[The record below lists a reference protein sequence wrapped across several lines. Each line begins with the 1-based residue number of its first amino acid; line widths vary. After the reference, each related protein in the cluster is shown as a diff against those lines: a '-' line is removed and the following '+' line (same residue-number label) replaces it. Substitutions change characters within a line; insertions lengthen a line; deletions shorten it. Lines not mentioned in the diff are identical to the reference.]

1 MRAGRTPEPSGRR
14 GWPAIATMFAHH
26 AGRGLPRGRS
36 HRPGAEPVRC
46 RRARPRDPR
55 RAGGRRPRAPDR
67 RGVRWP
73 DPVAVIGGA
82 LLGGGRGRAAAT
94 LWSGPI
100 TVDAWRFALNA
111 ADELPVKQCLPG
123 PYTLGRR
130 FAADEALGRQ
140 GQPRT
145 ESMPGTTQPHTTAL
159 IAHDGREGLADRVPS
174 RNAEVVG
181 VLIALVGESS
191 APAVWRGAPVSST
204 MLPSCLGLGRSVLA
218 RWGLRSLAISSG
230 SLQRPASPYCPPRM
244 IEFA

>member
-73 DPVAVIGGA
+73 DPVAVIG
-82 LLGGGRGRAAAT
+82 RAP

-191 APAVWRGAPVSST
+191 APAVWRGATVSST
-204 MLPSCLGLGRSVLA
+204 HAIVSTARRQGFQDRGTVLA
-218 RWGLRSLAISSG
+218 PLLDPGDRCSLISDRRLRGACGGQSSEPG
-230 SLQRPASPYCPPRM
+230 RCRR
-244 IEFA
+244 